1 MSHRHSIFCILP
13 PYMLDQIAQNG
24 TSAQREM
31 AIRTLVNSQQLR
43 DKRLTM
49 TATVMRAAYAV
60 TGTKKRTVYDAKF
73 GTNLPGTIVRTE
85 GDAAVADV
93 TVNEAYD
100 GSGATY
106 DLYSIVYGR
115 NSIDNNGM
123 NLNSTVH
130 YDKGYDNAFWDGKQ
144 MVYGD
149 GDDPLQA
156 SLVAYALVK
165 AGHLRVS
172 MLDGGYAAWQGA
184 EPASQDFPTLKP
196 TSWTST
202 LPAAFAT
209 LEDVRTAMRTEETAL
224 VDARPAK
231 FFRGET
237 RGWKRNGHIR
247 GATSFDWH
255 QLVHADNEALI
266 RPVKEINAQLT
277 AAGLDASDDT
287 IVYCGTGREATL
299 LYLYLKGVARW
310 PRVRLYE
317 GSWTEYQSDASLP
330 VARGAASSVRIVSDG
345 EVSLSGQP
353 DAESLAMLA
362 ERGVKLIINCR
373 SKGEIRSNEF
383 NERAAATAAGLTYVE
398 IPLGGSDGY
407 SPEDVE
413 QLAKVM
419 TAHPEPGR
427 VHIHCAGG
435 PRAATLWAAYL
446 VKHRSMAPAAAMERI
461 RATGIM
467 RETGF
472 ERLLDQTLLPQPPA
486 ASGT

>member
-1 MSHRHSIFCILP
+1 MHHAHRAVRGSACALLAFAFSLPLAHAQEPPAPTLPASSQSLQFEFLSVARAAALVTSGSLQCIDARPVAKYLAGHLPGAVSLRDEQVRTARGSHPAAI
-13 PYMLDQIAQNG
+13 LDQQELADLFSSLGIDQN
-24 TSAQREM
+24 TR
-31 AIRTLVNSQQLR
+31 V
-43 DKRLTM
+43 
-49 TATVMRAAYAV
+49 
-60 TGTKKRTVYDAKF
+60 
-73 GTNLPGTIVRTE
+73 
-85 GDAAVADV
+85 
-93 TVNEAYD
+93 
-100 GSGATY
+100 
-106 DLYSIVYGR
+106 
-115 NSIDNNGM
+115 
-123 NLNSTVH
+123 
-130 YDKGYDNAFWDGKQ
+130 

-202 LPAAFAT
+202 PPAAFAT

-237 RGWKRNGHIR
+237 RGWKRNGHIP